1 MTEYI
6 VGVDLGGTKIRTALA
21 TLDGEVRAEV
31 EVPTGATAGYTRVI
45 EQIAGTIEE
54 VRQQAGFSGKPLRV
68 GLGAP
73 GPLDPQKGKGIVH
86 VAPNLGWRNVPLAA
100 DLAALVG
107 APVLLENDANLA
119 AVGEFAYGAGKGVQ
133 DMVYITVSTGI
144 GGGLILGGRLYRGAG
159 YGAGEIGHITLLPD
173 GPLCSCG
180 NRGCLEALASG
191 TAVARQAREL
201 IGRGGGRG
209 ILTLAGGVPETVTAK
224 MVAEA
229 ACQGDGEA
237 KALFAEAAR
246 WLGIGIAAVVN
257 LLNPAVVVLG
267 GGMMK
272 SAALFWGK
280 LEEEVTARTLPGTR
294 EVLRLKV
301 AELGGRSGVL
311 GAVAYALRPE

>member
-31 EVPTGATAGYTRVI
+31 EVPTDAAAGYARVL
-45 EQIAGTIEE
+45 ERIAGTIEE
-54 VRQQAGFSGKPLRV
+54 VRRQAGFPGKPLRV

-73 GPLDPQKGKGIVH
+73 GPLDPEKGIIH
-86 VAPNLGWRNVPLAA
+86 VAPNLGWRHVRVAA

-119 AVGEFAYGAGKGVQ
+119 ALGEFVYGAGKGAR

-144 GGGLILGGRLYRGAG
+144 GGGLILGGRLYRGSSS
-159 YGAGEIGHITLLPD
+159 GAGEIGHITLLPD
-173 GPLCSCG
+173 GPVCSCG

-191 TAVARQAREL
+191 TAVARRAREL
-201 IGRGGGRG
+201 IKQGKGQR
-209 ILTLAGGVPETVTAK
+209 ILALAGGVPEAVSAK
-224 MVAEA
+224 VVAA
-229 ACQGDGEA
+229 AAQQGDTEA
-237 KALFAEAAR
+237 KSLFDEVAH
-246 WLGIGIAAVVN
+246 WLGIGVAAVAN
-257 LLNPAVVVLG
+257 LLNPAVIVLG

-272 SAALFWGK
+272 SAALFWEK
-280 LEEEVTARTLPGTR
+280 LGAEVAARTLPGTR
-294 EVLRLKV
+294 EVLRLEV
-301 AELGGRSGVL
+301 AQLGGRSGVL

>member
-31 EVPTGATAGYTRVI
+31 EVPTGAAAGYTRVL
-45 EQIAGTIEE
+45 ERIAGTIEE
-54 VRQQAGFSGKPLRV
+54 VRREAGFPGKPLRV
-68 GLGAP
+68 GLGVP
-73 GPLDPQKGKGIVH
+73 GPLNPAKGVVH
-86 VAPNLGWRNVPLAA
+86 VAPNLGWRHVRVGA
-100 DLAALVG
+100 DLEVLVG

-119 AVGEFAYGAGKGVQ
+119 ALGELVYGAGKGVQ

-209 ILTLAGGVPETVTAK
+209 ILTLAGGVIEAVTAK
-224 MVAEA
+224 IVAEA
-229 ACQGDGEA
+229 ARQGDGEA
-237 KALFAEAAR
+237 KALFDKAAR